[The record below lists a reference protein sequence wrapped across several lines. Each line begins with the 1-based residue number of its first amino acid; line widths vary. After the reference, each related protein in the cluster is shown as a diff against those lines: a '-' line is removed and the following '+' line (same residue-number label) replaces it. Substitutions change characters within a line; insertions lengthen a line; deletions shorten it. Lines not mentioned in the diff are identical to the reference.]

1 VNKPARSNILPMQNE
16 QESQQPP
23 SQSGARSAKKR
34 RFMGRR
40 LLLIGFTAWAGYVFF
55 FVQAPDLQRL
65 NESQQSL
72 NQEIRQV
79 EEINKQLQGKID
91 QLQDPEYIA
100 EIARKKYMMVK
111 DGETLFVES
120 KQ

>member
-1 VNKPARSNILPMQNE
+1 VNKPTRSNILPMQNE
-16 QESQQPP
+16 QENQHAP
-23 SQSGARSAKKR
+23 SQSVSMSAKKR
-34 RFMGRR
+34 RFKGRR
-40 LLLIGFTAWAGYVFF
+40 LLLIGFTAWACYVFF
-55 FVQAPDLQRL
+55 FVQAPDLKRL
-65 NESQQSL
+65 NESQQNL
-72 NQEIRQV
+72 TRELQQV
-79 EEINKQLQGKID
+79 EETNRQLQAKIE

>member
-1 VNKPARSNILPMQNE
+1 MNKPARSNILPMQNE
-16 QESQQPP
+16 QEIQQTP
-23 SQSGARSAKKR
+23 SQSVSKSAKKH
-34 RFMGRR
+34 RFMWRR

-55 FVQAPDLQRL
+55 FVQSPDMKRL

-72 NQEIRQV
+72 TRDIQQAQET
-79 EEINKQLQGKID
+79 NKQLQEKID
-91 QLQDPEYIA
+91 QLQNPDYIA